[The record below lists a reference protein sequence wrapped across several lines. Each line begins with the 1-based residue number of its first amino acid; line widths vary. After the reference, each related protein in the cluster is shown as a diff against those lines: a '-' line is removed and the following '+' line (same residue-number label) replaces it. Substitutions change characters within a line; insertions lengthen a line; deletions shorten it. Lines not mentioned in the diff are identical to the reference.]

1 LDVWYKKRSGKQ
13 GVMVVAGEF
22 GLKVEGVVY
31 RGGGNKKRWV
41 FEQRVE
47 GEGKVSKRANGKVL
61 GR

>member
-22 GLKVEGVVY
+22 GLKVEGVVC
-31 RGGGNKKRWV
+31 RGGGGNKKGWV

-47 GEGKVSKRANGKVL
+47 GEGK
-61 GR
+61 